1 MDDLIIKGRMNLPIT
16 TKIATEVKKAAASGE
31 KNNNS
36 LSFKSV
42 LEGAMESELSFS
54 KHAAQRVS
62 QREIEISPVR
72 MQRLDDGM
80 KIAKDKGMENAL
92 ILVDNTG
99 FIVST
104 KNSKIIT
111 AINSLELK
119 GKAITNIDGTVI
131 I

>member
-16 TKIATEVKKAAASGE
+16 TGIATEVGKAAASGE
-31 KNNNS
+31 KKSN
-36 LSFKSV
+36 LGFKNI
-42 LEGAMESELSFS
+42 LEDAIGRELSFS

-62 QREIEISPVR
+62 QREIEISSLG

-80 KIAKDKGMENAL
+80 RIAKNKGMENAL
-92 ILVDNTG
+92 ILVDNTA

-104 KNSKIIT
+104 RNSKIIT